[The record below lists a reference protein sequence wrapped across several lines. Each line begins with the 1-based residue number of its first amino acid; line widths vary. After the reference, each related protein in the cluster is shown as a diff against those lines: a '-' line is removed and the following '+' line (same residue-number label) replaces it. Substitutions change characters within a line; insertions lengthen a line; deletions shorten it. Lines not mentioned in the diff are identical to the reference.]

1 MNAKPQ
7 IIEQDGKPAFVV
19 LPIEEWERILDRI
32 EDLEDEAA
40 IRNFHEQGERTY
52 PSDVVYAILDG
63 ANPVKVYREWRGLTQ
78 AELAKAA
85 GIAKLYLS
93 QIETGR
99 RSGSAKVLRR
109 WPRRLT
115 SISSC

>member
-52 PSDVVYAILDG
+52 PSDVV
-63 ANPVKVYREWRGLTQ
+63 
-78 AELAKAA
+78 
-85 GIAKLYLS
+85 
-93 QIETGR
+93 
-99 RSGSAKVLRR
+99 
-109 WPRRLT
+109 
-115 SISSC
+115 